1 MASGKSLCSILEVMR
16 RMGVALLWL
25 LLNANGVFPFRLLPF
40 RLLPFRLLPFRLLPF
55 RLLSNVK
62 SVPFRLLSIFL
73 YIVIF
78 KGILIKP
85 VHICTTLM
93 GQKKV

>member
-1 MASGKSLCSILEVMR
+1 M
-16 RMGVALLWL
+16 
-25 LLNANGVFPFRLLPF
+25 GVFPFRLLPF

-73 YIVIF
+73 YTVSF
-78 KGILIKP
+78 LGVFDKTSQYMHYFDGTKYLRLNLL
-85 VHICTTLM
+85 LM
-93 GQKKV
+93 VNYC